1 MDAEHRGDILIVDD
15 TPTNLQVLARLLK
28 NDGYK
33 VRPLPSG
40 ELGLRAAMS
49 SPPDLVL
56 LDINMPGMDGYEV
69 CTKLRQDPRL
79 ADIPVIYIS
88 ALSEPLDKVRAF
100 NAGGVDYVTK
110 PFQIEEVRARV
121 RTHLRLHRLQL
132 ALVKQNR
139 QLAESNER
147 LRELEEMRDNLTHMI
162 VHDMR
167 SPLSGVLASLQ
178 FLIED
183 VLDTL
188 PQESRD
194 DIRLAL
200 DSGRRLESMIT
211 DLLDINRMEAGKMP
225 LDIREW
231 PASVVVEDALSSL
244 GGLSRECPIEVD
256 CPPVEVHCDREV
268 VRRILVNML
277 VNAIKF
283 SPAGAPVRVVVARE
297 DGATRVNV
305 IDTGRGIPPE
315 YREKIFEKFGQVEA
329 RRNRSPGSSG
339 MGLAY
344 CKLAAET
351 QGGTI
356 GVDSSVGAGSTFWFT
371 IPDQSASDPAQ

>member
-1 MDAEHRGDILIVDD
+1 MTKEHYRGDILIVDD

-56 LDINMPGMDGYEV
+56 LDINMPGMNGYEV
-69 CTKLRQDPRL
+69 CTKLQEDPRL

-132 ALVKQNR
+132 ELAAKNR
-139 QLAESNER
+139 SLAETNAR
-147 LRELEEMRDNLTHMI
+147 LREVEEMRDNLTHMI

-167 SPLSGVLASLQ
+167 SPLSGLLASLQ
-178 FLIED
+178 FVIED

-188 PQESRD
+188 PKENRD
-194 DIRLAL
+194 DVLLAMS
-200 DSGRRLESMIT
+200 SGRRLESMIT
-211 DLLDINRMEAGKMP
+211 DLLDISRMETGRMP
-225 LDIREW
+225 LDIR
-231 PASVVVEDALSSL
+231 PCAAAAIMDDAVSSL
-244 GGLSRECPIEVD
+244 GGFVRECPIEID
-256 CPPVEVHCDREV
+256 CPSIELRCDREV
-268 VRRILVNML
+268 VRRVVVNML

-283 SPAGAPVRVVVARE
+283 SPSGSPVRVVVARRDAE
-297 DGATRVNV
+297 VHVSV
-305 IDTGRGIPPE
+305 IDAGPGVPDR

-329 RRNRSPGSSG
+329 RQERSVGSSG
-339 MGLAY
+339 MGLAF
-344 CKLAAET
+344 CKLAVET
-351 QGGTI
+351 HGGRV
-356 GVDSSVGAGSTFWFT
+356 GVESTEGQGSTFWFT
-371 IPDQSASDPAQ
+371 IPDGAAD